1 MASPLPFLSSV
12 EEFVAEPF
20 DFVVVGG
27 GTAGLLLASRLSED
41 GKYSVGVLEAG
52 GNKADDPNVNIPV
65 LFPKM
70 LGSEEYDWML
80 KSAPQVRKHWYSLP
94 SFGTLLTISRHN

>member
-1 MASPLPFLSSV
+1 MASPATVLSSV

-27 GTAGLLLASRLSED
+27 GTAGLLLANRLSED

-52 GNKADDPNVNIPV
+52 GNKMEDPNVNIPV

-70 LGSEEYDWML
+70 LGVPEYDWML
-80 KSAPQVRKHWYSLP
+80 KSAPQVSPQMNFASSKRP
-94 SFGTLLTISRHN
+94 LTISRHS